1 MYKPFL
7 FLSLWV
13 CPLFLPAQILEP
25 LYKFTLHFEDARGNR
40 DSVVMGFDSL
50 AFPLYDPEFGKI
62 NIVDQPFDSV
72 FEVRGA
78 TYGSEDFHS
87 KLVVDGYYRWMC
99 EDSYARYQM
108 AILRAKYFPV
118 VMRWD
123 AGYFNQDCLRGSL
136 ITRSFGFILTPDFF
150 DPKLTLLSEND
161 SLSITREYLRYTDD
175 GWLTTN
181 VFDIEDG
188 TRDTTY
194 NLFVGISSGYPGVS
208 SKDIPDLHLSLSP
221 NPVAHTLRVQV
232 PDTGSDDLWLVV
244 SDVHGRSVSR
254 QRVLSNQTTLLETG
268 DWVPGCYFVHA
279 LDQAG
284 RRRFAGKI
292 MVQP

>member
-13 CPLFLPAQILEP
+13 CPLFLAAQILEP

-50 AFPLYDPEFGKI
+50 AFPLYDPEFGEI
-62 NIVDQPFDSV
+62 DITDQPFDSV

-78 TYGSEDFHS
+78 SRGLAEFHS
-87 KLVVDGYYRWMC
+87 KLVVDAYYSWMC
-99 EDSYARYQM
+99 PESHAQYQNVT
-108 AILRAKYFPV
+108 LRAKYFPV
-118 VMRWD
+118 RMWWD
-123 AGYFNQDCLRGSL
+123 PGYFDQDCLRGSL
-136 ITRSFGFILTPDFF
+136 ITRTFGFTLTPDFF
-150 DPKLTLLSEND
+150 DPKLTSLSEA
-161 SLSITREYLRYTDD
+161 STLSITRTYLKYTDD
-175 GWLTTN
+175 GWFTTK

-194 NLFVGISSGYPGVS
+194 NLFVGISSGYPRS
-208 SKDIPDLHLSLSP
+208 SVGEAPTIAISLSP
-221 NPVAHTLRVQV
+221 NPVGHTLRVQV

-244 SDVHGRSVSR
+244 SDVHGRSVFR